1 MATVCEFY
9 QIEPLELLS
18 NRRTGH
24 LIRPRQVA
32 GYLCCELTLRSLPEI
47 GRMFRRDHTT
57 ILHSRQKIASE
68 RRRDEGLAAEIET
81 LTRRIAAQE
90 ARA

>member
-1 MATVCEFY
+1 
-9 QIEPLELLS
+9 
-18 NRRTGH
+18 
-24 LIRPRQVA
+24 
-32 GYLCCELTLRSLPEI
+32 
-47 GRMFRRDHTT
+47 MFRRDHTT

-68 RRRDEGLAAEIET
+68 RRRDEGLAEIET